1 MNDRLQQL
9 ALFVRTVESGSFSK
23 AAREFSLSQPS
34 VSRTIAALERRLG
47 VKLLIRTTR
56 QVSATDAGEALLA
69 RARDALLAID
79 DAESS
84 ARGADR
90 LTGVLRVALPPGYGA
105 WRIVP
110 LLPAFFARHP
120 LLKIDLMM
128 SDRYENLIA
137 EGADLALRIGE
148 LPDSSFVAR
157 KLESAKRLFI
167 AAPSYLARRGEPA
180 SLADFAGHDLISGPA
195 DPGDE
200 TWVARRNGRI
210 ERQAVSPRIHSRSAA
225 GVIAC
230 AVAGLGVA
238 SGSIWMCA
246 DALASGAV
254 VEILTDYAL
263 DPVSAYVVFPA
274 GRRPSQRA
282 RAFSDY
288 LEQALVAIGEEKGR
302 SRDLEQP
309 TTRSGRSLSSHPL
322 RNA

>member
-23 AAREFSLSQPS
+23 TAREFGLSQPS

-47 VKLLIRTTR
+47 VKLLVRTTR
-56 QVSATDAGEALLA
+56 QVSATDAGEVLLR

-79 DAESS
+79 DAESA

-90 LTGVLRVALPPGYGA
+90 LSGLLRVALPPEYGVR
-105 WRIVP
+105 RIVP
-110 LLPAFFARHP
+110 LLPAFFAQHP

-157 KLESAKRLFI
+157 KLESAGRMFI
-167 AAPSYLARRGEPA
+167 AAPSYLARREAPV
-180 SLADFAGHDLISGPA
+180 SLADLAGHDVISGPA
-195 DPGDE
+195 DTGDE
-200 TWVARRNGRI
+200 TWGARRNGRI
-210 ERQAVSPRIHSRSAA
+210 ERQTLSPRVRSRSAT
-225 GVIAC
+225 GVVAC

-238 SGSIWMCA
+238 IGSTWMCA
-246 DALASGAV
+246 EALASGAV
-254 VEILTDYAL
+254 VEILTDYTL
-263 DPVSAYVVFPA
+263 DPIQAYVVFPT
-274 GRRPSQRA
+274 GRRPTQKA

-288 LEQALVAIGEEKGR
+288 LEQTLVAIGEEKAS
-302 SRDLEQP
+302 SREP
-309 TTRSGRSLSSHPL
+309 
-322 RNA
+322 